1 MRLFT
6 LLLLLILT
14 AIGAFATF
22 NWRVFVT
29 PTDLSLGV
37 IPVYMPLGIVMLGL
51 LVFITVLF
59 LLFVVYLQTSSLL
72 ETRRLSRKLEANITL
87 AEKAEASRF
96 TELRN
101 ALEAEMVKQANLS
114 AESRSAILA
123 RIDLLSKELHTS
135 IEQSGN
141 TLAAHIGEFEDRF
154 EKSKTLPQSG
164 QTSNEIGI

>member
-14 AIGAFATF
+14 AVGAFASL
-22 NWRVFVT
+22 NWGAFVT
-29 PTDLSLGV
+29 PADLSLGV
-37 IPVYMPLGIVMLGL
+37 AVIRMPLGLLMLGL
-51 LVFITVLF
+51 LVCMTVLF
-59 LLFVVYLQTSSLL
+59 LLYVVYLQTSSLL
-72 ETRRLSRKLEANITL
+72 ETRRLSRKLEANIEL

-96 TELRN
+96 TELRH

-114 AESRSAILA
+114 AESKSTLLTRV
-123 RIDLLSKELHTS
+123 DQLSKELHSS

-154 EKSKTLPQSG
+154 MKSITPAQSG
-164 QTSNEIGI
+164 